1 MRTMLFSTLG
11 LITVKI
17 LDYFFPS
24 LKPYIMTIA
33 VSSLITL
40 IIVDSTVKRPMGKQF
55 KELKQRV
62 DELEKKL
69 AYQTP

>member
-1 MRTMLFSTLG
+1 
-11 LITVKI
+11 
-17 LDYFFPS
+17 
-24 LKPYIMTIA
+24 MTIA